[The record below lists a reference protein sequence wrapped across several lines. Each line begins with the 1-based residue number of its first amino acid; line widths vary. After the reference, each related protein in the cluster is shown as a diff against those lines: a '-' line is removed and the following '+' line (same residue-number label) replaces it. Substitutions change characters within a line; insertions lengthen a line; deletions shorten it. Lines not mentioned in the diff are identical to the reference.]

1 MTIFDLEQQIMGCW
15 TVVDDIGEVCKH
27 IGNDPGF
34 ASIEPEVEDE
44 IMNLLLG
51 LKSIYQ
57 MKFQNLQNSFEEHC
71 EEFHVYRRQCTGEIL

>member
-1 MTIFDLEQQIMGCW
+1 MNIFDLEQQIMGCW
-15 TVVDDIGEVCKH
+15 SVVDDIGEVCKH
-27 IGNDPGF
+27 IGSDPGF
-34 ASIEPEVEDE
+34 ASMEPEVEDE

-71 EEFHVYRRQCTGEIL
+71 SEFHEYRRQCTGQLP